1 MADLDDFFAKRDKKK
16 KTKKF
21 TSSEELAKQLENSI
35 KEKEAKA
42 KAARQNTNPTIPE
55 ENPDGTNVVEKD
67 EEWKEFEEEKK
78 DYSGLKLGQLTI
90 TQEEQN
96 QQNMGQELDSES
108 AQDDDDPSENPWK
121 ASGQE
126 PVVEVAP
133 VVVAPVKTGV
143 YVPPSVQRSELATK
157 TKLRKGVAPDL
168 KSEDYFPSLG
178 TERVEPKPILN
189 TGFEEVKHGG
199 KYKSADSNT
208 APVSQSNRFMSLGT
222 GELDS

>member
-1 MADLDDFFAKRDKKK
+1 M
-16 KTKKF
+16 
-21 TSSEELAKQLENSI
+21 
-35 KEKEAKA
+35 
-42 KAARQNTNPTIPE
+42 
-55 ENPDGTNVVEKD
+55 GT
-67 EEWKEFEEEKK
+67 
-78 DYSGLKLGQLTI
+78 
-90 TQEEQN
+90 
-96 QQNMGQELDSES
+96 ELDSES